1 MHALIAPLV
10 NVSILVG
17 ILFYYLRKPISD
29 FVSSRHVS
37 IRDQVKSVSDDLRS
51 AQNKYEEFSSRIKA
65 LDVEVRALREQ
76 GKQESEQMK
85 TRLLTDARR
94 VSAAIVS
101 DSRTS
106 AEQVFKDLQGELRKD
121 LGEKVVIRAEK
132 LIRDKLTT
140 DEKSRIRHEFS
151 EQLSRVS

>member
-1 MHALIAPLV
+1 MHSLIAPLV
-10 NVSILVG
+10 NVSILLGV
-17 ILFYYLRKPISD
+17 LVYYLRKPIAD
-29 FVSSRHVS
+29 FVISRHTN
-37 IRDQVKSVSDDLRS
+37 IRDQVKAVSEELRS

-76 GKQESEQMK
+76 GKQESDQMK

-94 VSAAIVS
+94 VSAAIVA

-106 AEQVFKDLQGELRKD
+106 AEQVFKDLRSELRRE
-121 LGEKVVIRAEK
+121 LGEKVVVRAEK
-132 LIRDKLTT
+132 LIRDKLTS

-151 EQLSRVS
+151 EQLARVS

>member
-1 MHALIAPLV
+1 MQALTAPLV

-17 ILFYYLRKPISD
+17 ILFYYLRKPIAD
-29 FVSSRHVS
+29 FVASRHVS
-37 IRDQVKSVSDDLRS
+37 IRDQVKSVSDDLRN
-51 AQNKYEEFSSRIKA
+51 AQSKYEEFSSRIKA

-94 VSAAIVS
+94 VSSAIVA

-106 AEQVFKDLQGELRKD
+106 AEQGFKDLQGDLRKE

-140 DEKSRIRHEFS
+140 DEKSRIRLEFS
-151 EQLSRVS
+151 EQLARVS